1 MKHSLFFCLL
11 LIPLLAH
18 AGHKE
23 GQELC
28 DSLLHELPH
37 MQDDTNKVTLLC
49 RLSNVYCYIDQ
60 QKGITYGNQGLQ
72 LAKQLDYQSGIAKSS
87 TSIGNNYFTKYDN
100 ARALKYFLT
109 ALSINESQNNKVGIA
124 GALGNIAN
132 TYTNQSNYPAALEY
146 NFKAL
151 KIFEELGDNNGLAI
165 NLSNIGSIY
174 RNQSNYPKALEYNF
188 KALKISEHIGLKTSI
203 ATVLSNIGN
212 IYMDRNIF
220 DTALVYDLQ
229 AMKITEELGDKVRLQ
244 SRLITAGVVYL
255 HLGKFDSALDYH
267 SRGLHLSEE
276 LGDQMNIACALGS
289 TGDCY
294 LYFAKDTLSPGNKRN
309 KTDNLHKAISYL
321 ERALAIDKE
330 INDLDEIQIVS
341 QSLSETYFLLGD
353 YKAALEHY
361 KTYITAKDSMFS
373 AENNLKI
380 ADLETTR
387 NLDLKE
393 KDIQI
398 EQLKAKNKRNE
409 RFIYIGG
416 IIFLLIII
424 AVVVRKFLVQVDS
437 NRQLSHEKQK
447 NLKHIQKQG
456 NVLKDIAHI
465 QAHDVRG
472 SVATLLGLAKL
483 FNRHNPAD
491 PHNAELMGDVI
502 EVTERLDKI
511 IKDVVSKENNIDTDT
526 HID

>member
-1 MKHSLFFCLL
+1 MKHSLFLCLL
-11 LIPLLAH
+11 FFPLLLH
-18 AGHKE
+18 ARHKE
-23 GQELC
+23 GQELA
-28 DSLLHELPH
+28 DSLLQELPRMH
-37 MQDDTNKVTLLC
+37 NDTNKVILLSK
-49 RLSNVYCYIDQ
+49 LSNVFCYIDQ
-60 QKGITYGNQGLQ
+60 EKGIAYGDQGLS
-72 LAKQLDYQSGIAKSS
+72 LANQLDYQSGIAKNS
-87 TSIGNNYFTKYDN
+87 TSIGNNYLTKYNN

-109 ALSINESQNNKVGIA
+109 ALSINESLKNKVGIA

-174 RNQSNYPKALEYNF
+174 RNQSNYTKALEYNF

-212 IYMDRNIF
+212 IYMDRNIL
-220 DTALVYDLQ
+220 DTALAYSLQ

-244 SRLITAGVVYL
+244 SRLITIGVVYL
-255 HLGKFDSALDYH
+255 HMGKFDSALNYH
-267 SRGLHLSEE
+267 FRGLHLSEQ
-276 LGDQMNIACALGS
+276 LGDQLNTACALGS
-289 TGDCY
+289 IGDCY
-294 LYFAKDTLSPGNKRN
+294 LYFAKDTLSQESRRN
-309 KTDNLHKAISYL
+309 KADNLHKAVGYL

-341 QSLSETYFLLGD
+341 QSLSETYFLLGN
-353 YKAALEHY
+353 YKDALGHY
-361 KTYITAKDSMFS
+361 KTYVNAKDSVFS
-373 AENNLKI
+373 VENNLKI

-416 IIFLLIII
+416 IIVLLIII
-424 AVVVRKFLVQVDS
+424 GIVVRKFLVQVDS

-465 QAHDVRG
+465 QSHDIRG

-483 FNRHNPAD
+483 FNRDNPAD
-491 PHNAELMGDVI
+491 PHNAELMKDVI
-502 EVTERLDKI
+502 DVTERLDNI
-511 IKDVVSKENNIDTDT
+511 IKDVVSKENNIDPHTD
-526 HID
+526 